1 LKPETNPQQVRLL
14 SNEEV
19 NSTRTNEE
27 LLLMPAYKPEY
38 TLFFG
43 SGYFYIL
50 IKMFATVYERLV
62 KAKHLI

>member
-1 LKPETNPQQVRLL
+1 LL
-14 SNEEV
+14 V
-19 NSTRTNEE
+19 
-27 LLLMPAYKPEY
+27 PAYKPEY